1 MTFVVTNKGV
11 NKATGNRVAL
21 SLDQDGKTI
30 IAGYDE
36 NDDTNKV
43 KIVGTTTI
51 AGYDASD
58 DANRIKTVQKKF
70 RDNFEGTSLKS
81 AAWEEFGTKGNGTV
95 SVSAG
100 ALTITSGTTIN
111 SDFGI
116 ISKDTYTIPF
126 RFGVG
131 LLRSQRIANNSL
143 IIEAVSVNET
153 TGAPDG
159 LNTVAIVFDGTTVT
173 QAKYRVKANGLADL
187 DSAASTFPTTA
198 SLAAYEIEPFSDE
211 CWFHGSL
218 VDSTNGRVNS
228 YRRHQRLPDPNA
240 KYKIRIRSKNEATA
254 PASSTTNTI
263 NFVNVQDYTEI
274 TAEITGGRG
283 QAVAGQSIGV
293 IVSGGSVGV
302 SGGSVGVSGT
312 LTSNEGTPVSPATHF
327 YTTTASTNLVNVKA
341 SAGNLYSMTF
351 TNYTASPLYV
361 KLYNKASAPVV
372 ASDLPVHLIIVPA
385 TSDKQVQF
393 GSKGLR
399 LTTGIS
405 FAITGAIADTDTTT
419 TTAGAMR
426 VCTSYI

>member
-1 MTFVVTNKGV
+1 MTSFVVTNKGV
-11 NKATGNRVAL
+11 NKATGARVAL

-43 KIVGTTTI
+43 KLVGTTTI

-81 AAWEEFGTKGNGTV
+81 AVWEEFGTKGNGTV

-100 ALTITSGTTIN
+100 ALTIASGTTIN

-116 ISKDTYTIPF
+116 ISKNTYTIPF

-153 TGAPDG
+153 GVPDG

-187 DSAASTFPTTA
+187 DSSVSTFPTTA
-198 SLAAYEIEPFSDE
+198 SLAVYEIEPFSDE
-211 CWFHGSL
+211 CWFHGSV
-218 VDSTNGRVNS
+218 VDSTNGRANS

-283 QAVAGQSIGV
+283 QATAGQSIGV

-302 SGGSVGVSGT
+302 SGTV
-312 LTSNEGTPVSPATHF
+312 TSNEGTPVSPTSHF

-405 FAITGAIADTDTTT
+405 FAITGAIADTDATV